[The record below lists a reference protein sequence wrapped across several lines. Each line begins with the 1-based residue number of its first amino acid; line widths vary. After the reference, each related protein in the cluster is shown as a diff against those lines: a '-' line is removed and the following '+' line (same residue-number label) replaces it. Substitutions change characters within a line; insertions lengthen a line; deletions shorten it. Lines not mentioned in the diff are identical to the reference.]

1 MKKEPDSDE
10 WKQANELNIK
20 TLQVKPKSVC
30 ESFFSKTELKKKG
43 ISFFQARRQLPR
55 GFTSDIACLGNDF
68 SSDIACE
75 GDIGTQYQFGSPI
88 IKRISGTSSGRPY
101 FEQHYIMASGIDCN
115 LPSFGVRV
123 TNPEIF
129 TWIQEQLS

>member
-10 WKQANELNIK
+10 WVLAKKLNIK
-20 TLQVKPKSVC
+20 TLQVNPKSVC
-30 ESFFSKTELKKKG
+30 ESFFSRTELKKKG
-43 ISFFQARRQLPR
+43 ISWFQTRRQLPR
-55 GFTSDIACLGNDF
+55 GVTSDLACLGNDF
-68 SSDIACE
+68 SSDLACI
-75 GDIGTQYQFGSPI
+75 GDNGSPI
-88 IKRISGTSSGRPY
+88 IKRVSGTSRGKPY

-115 LPSFGVRV
+115 LPSLGVRV